1 MSAQSHSSRLHTV
14 DQVRRIDETA
24 IRRQGIAGI
33 ELMQRAADAAYA
45 VLRRRWPTARR
56 LLVVAGSGNNGGDA
70 FLLAQKA
77 RAAGLDVELVA
88 LGGESQGDAATARSR
103 WLGDGGTI
111 ILAEEDMRLADAD
124 VVVDGLF
131 GVGLSRAPEGLAA
144 VLLERM
150 NAVPA
155 ARFAL
160 DVPSGLDADTGV
172 APGAVLRADAT
183 LCLVGWKRGLFT
195 ADGVDCCGELELD
208 SIGIGES
215 AFADV
220 GCDGE
225 LLDAGIV
232 DLLPPRNKNV
242 NKGRFGHVLAVGG
255 DVGMAGAVRLAGEAA
270 LRVGAGL
277 VSIATRAEHALAI
290 SAARPELMAVAVD
303 GPQSIERLLERASV
317 LAVGPGL
324 GQGAWGHALWDK
336 ALRAGRPLVLDADAL
351 NLLARQPQ
359 ALPEDTILTPHPG
372 EAARLLGCTTAQV
385 QADRFAAARELAVRH
400 GCVVVLKGAG
410 SMIAD
415 RNGRLALCPYGN
427 PGMASAGM
435 GDVLSGVIAGLLA
448 QGLSAWDAARLGVV
462 AHAIAGDRAAGVAP
476 RGLVASDL
484 FGHLRAF
491 VNGACA

>member
-24 IRRQGIAGI
+24 IRGHGIAGI

-160 DVPSGLDADTGV
+160 DEIRSA
-172 APGAVLRADAT
+172 
-183 LCLVGWKRGLFT
+183 RGH
-195 ADGVDCCGELELD
+195 
-208 SIGIGES
+208 
-215 AFADV
+215 
-220 GCDGE
+220 
-225 LLDAGIV
+225 
-232 DLLPPRNKNV
+232 R
-242 NKGRFGHVLAVGG
+242 
-255 DVGMAGAVRLAGEAA
+255 
-270 LRVGAGL
+270 
-277 VSIATRAEHALAI
+277 
-290 SAARPELMAVAVD
+290 
-303 GPQSIERLLERASV
+303 
-317 LAVGPGL
+317 
-324 GQGAWGHALWDK
+324 
-336 ALRAGRPLVLDADAL
+336 
-351 NLLARQPQ
+351 
-359 ALPEDTILTPHPG
+359 
-372 EAARLLGCTTAQV
+372 
-385 QADRFAAARELAVRH
+385 
-400 GCVVVLKGAG
+400 
-410 SMIAD
+410 
-415 RNGRLALCPYGN
+415 
-427 PGMASAGM
+427 
-435 GDVLSGVIAGLLA
+435 
-448 QGLSAWDAARLGVV
+448 
-462 AHAIAGDRAAGVAP
+462 
-476 RGLVASDL
+476 
-484 FGHLRAF
+484 
-491 VNGACA
+491 